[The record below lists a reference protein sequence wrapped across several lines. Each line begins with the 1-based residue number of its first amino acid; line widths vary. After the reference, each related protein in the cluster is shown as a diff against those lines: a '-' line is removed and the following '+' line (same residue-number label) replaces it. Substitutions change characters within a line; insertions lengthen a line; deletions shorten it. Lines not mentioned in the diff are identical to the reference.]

1 MISTRLVSV
10 ISGMMVVTLSSSV
23 AVASADGPGTPGW
36 SQRMRNM
43 KASLEKVVGG
53 LIGYQGAAA
62 EDASRAKERA
72 LEQQIALES
81 AKLSRSAHGMA
92 GQQNL
97 DPALKVLAQNLERDL
112 EHGATMWKQGHR
124 AYARNVLLQSTA
136 LCMACHTRH
145 AGPSAPASLEPV
157 KNADPLV
164 KATYFAAVRDFDQA
178 LDAVRKGISD
188 PALRLSRST
197 EWERFVRQGLQIS
210 VRYKQS
216 PEEGI
221 KLLDQVLAIQDLP
234 VLFKEDVE
242 SWKRQLKKWEQEAP
256 RVARTEQGQWAE
268 ALRLSDELE
277 KARKFPADRG
287 GEIEALRLSAVLHG
301 FLEQFPG
308 SSHLADAL
316 YFQGVAYEALRPAAL
331 WNVSESFWSACI
343 RQAPHSAIARRCYR
357 SLEDSV
363 LLGWTGTGGLLLPDA
378 VRARLKDYSE
388 LAAPVKVQGGAAP
401 PATP

>member
-1 MISTRLVSV
+1 
-10 ISGMMVVTLSSSV
+10 
-23 AVASADGPGTPGW
+23 
-36 SQRMRNM
+36 MRDM

-53 LIGYQGAAA
+53 LIGYQGVAAGGA
-62 EDASRAKERA
+62 TGRGSMAIEK
-72 LEQQIALES
+72 QISIES
-81 AKLSRSAHGMA
+81 AKLAKSAHGMA
-92 GQQNL
+92 GQQHL

-112 EHGATMWKQGHR
+112 EHGASMWKQGHR

-157 KNADPLV
+157 KGADPVV

-178 LDAVRKGISD
+178 MEAIRKGVSD

-197 EWERFVRQGLQIS
+197 EWERFIRQGLQIS

-216 PEEGI
+216 PEEAI
-221 KLLDQVLAIQDLP
+221 KLLDQVLAIQGLP
-234 VLFKEDVE
+234 ALFQEDVE
-242 SWKRQLKKWEQEAP
+242 SWKRNLKKWEQEAP
-256 RVARTEQGQWAE
+256 RVARTEEGQWAE

-308 SSHLADAL
+308 ASHLADAL
-316 YFQGVAYEALRPAAL
+316 YLQGVAYEALRPAAL

-343 RQAPHSAIARRCYR
+343 RQSPHSAIARRCYR

-363 LLGWTGTGGLLLPDA
+363 LLGWTGSGGLLLPDA
-378 VRARLKDYSE
+378 IRARLKEYAD
-388 LAAPVKVQGGAAP
+388 LAAPVKVQGGAVSP
-401 PATP
+401 TTP